1 LNESVPRK
9 LGRYRPIAL
18 IAKGGMGEAYLATI
32 DDEGSFNRL
41 VVVKVLR
48 EDLANEAE
56 FVTMFRDEARVA
68 AGLTHPNV
76 VQTHEFGLADGHYY
90 IVMDFVD
97 GQPLKNLG
105 KLAADTVPIGF
116 SLRVLTDVLAGL
128 QSVHD
133 LTDSSGAPLGLVHRD
148 VSPHN
153 VMVSYDG
160 HAKLLDFGI
169 SKSSASTHQTS
180 TGILKGKL
188 AYMAPEQAR
197 FEGVDHRVDLFAV
210 GAMLWEVLYGRR
222 MWDGVPDPQILM
234 RLVRRELPVP
244 PEESARV
251 FPVELRAILLRAVSG
266 DPAERYASANDFAND
281 LETVIE
287 TLPRAESSR
296 RGMCSLLAEH
306 FGVQRERR
314 RKIVE
319 EAIAKA
325 SVAASTGE
333 FQSIVRMAALA
344 QTGETSSRIE
354 SITASESSV
363 EREPSRSSSPAL
375 VATVG
380 SPANRYGPKVLALAG
395 LFAFVA
401 AIAVAS
407 QVASG
412 RAQSAAQAQSSA
424 GSAAPLTQDTTLRV
438 NVSPTSALAHVWL
451 DGRELPFGIEVSVP
465 KDGREHTLFVQAEG
479 YARYV
484 TTLRLDGPNTVQV
497 SLSPV
502 PSALATAPSAASSV
516 RAGAT
521 VPWHGHVVPAVVRPM
536 GSTAPPVP
544 SSSPQAFP
552 PTRPG
557 PDDPAPHRPER
568 PILDTLGK

>member
-48 EDLANEAE
+48 EDLANESE
-56 FVTMFRDEARVA
+56 FVAMFRDEARMA

-76 VQTHEFGLADGHYY
+76 VQTHEFGVSDGHYF

-97 GQPLKNLG
+97 GQPLKNVA
-105 KLAADTVPIGF
+105 KLPAEKVPLGF

-133 LTDSSGAPLGLVHRD
+133 LTDSAGLPLGLVHRD

-197 FEGVDHRVDLFAV
+197 FEPVDHRVDLFAV

-234 RLVRRELPVP
+234 RLVRRDLPVP
-244 PEESARV
+244 PEEGARA
-251 FPVELRAILLRAVSG
+251 FPPELRAVLLRAVAAE
-266 DPAERYASANDFAND
+266 PNERYASATELASD
-281 LETVIE
+281 LETIIE
-287 TLPRAESSR
+287 GLPRADSSR
-296 RGMCSLLAEH
+296 RGLSLLLTEH
-306 FGVQRERR
+306 FGAQRERR

-325 SVAASTGE
+325 SVASSTDE
-333 FQSIVRMAALA
+333 FQAILGMAALA

-354 SITASESSV
+354 SVTASESNIER

-375 VATVG
+375 VASVQGVSPGHRRTLAAVGLALMGAILLASQLLKGPATVG
-380 SPANRYGPKVLALAG
+380 APGPANT
-395 LFAFVA
+395 
-401 AIAVAS
+401 
-407 QVASG
+407 
-412 RAQSAAQAQSSA
+412 SA
-424 GSAAPLTQDTTLRV
+424 TQQETTLRV
-438 NVSPTSALAHVWL
+438 NVSPTSAMAHVWI
-451 DGRELPFGIEVSVP
+451 DGREIPFGVDVAVP
-465 KDGREHTLFVQAEG
+465 KDAREHSLVVQAEG
-479 YARYV
+479 YARYM
-484 TTLRLDGPNTVQV
+484 TTLRFDGPNTVQV
-497 SLSPV
+497 SLSPIAAQALST
-502 PSALATAPSAASSV
+502 PSPSSSAHGMAANV
-516 RAGAT
+516 A
-521 VPWHGHVVPAVVRPM
+521 WHGRAMPPPVRPAA
-536 GSTAPPVP
+536 STAPQVP
-544 SSSPQAFP
+544 APPQTAP
-552 PTRPG
+552 MAR